1 MHKKFL
7 RTLNCT
13 APVILACFVYFS
25 PTCLC
30 PVESMD
36 EYERKRIQRER
47 KDAREAA
54 EDAYVRSL
62 PIDQWHEVSRELS
75 RLSSCHPSIKSRYL
89 KDHKKRNQNKED
101 REKEQ
106 RDNQLKS
113 QLSWESQ
120 YKVDSWSNPGGG
132 QSNYKKNYKKKET
145 PAEYRA
151 RHARVEGTITTIITP
166 AASPEGSFSP
176 GMNFTPS
183 GWDNIE

>member
-1 MHKKFL
+1 MVLSGLKLQKKKRKKIMHKKFL

-89 KDHKKRNQNKED
+89 KDHKNVTKIRKTE
-101 REKEQ
+101 
-106 RDNQLKS
+106 
-113 QLSWESQ
+113 
-120 YKVDSWSNPGGG
+120 
-132 QSNYKKNYKKKET
+132 KKNRET
-145 PAEYRA
+145 
-151 RHARVEGTITTIITP
+151 I
-166 AASPEGSFSP
+166 S
-176 GMNFTPS
+176 
-183 GWDNIE
+183 